1 MKIRSKTDEARDT
14 TVNIRVSEKEKEQL
28 KSLASALGLSV
39 GAYLLGLALGDSIGK
54 AIVDKQTRTS
64 CGLMSEGCCAEKG
77 RSPYT

>member
-54 AIVDKQTRTS
+54 VIVDKPDKNQLR
-64 CGLMSEGCCAEKG
+64 LDV
-77 RSPYT
+77 

>member
-28 KSLASALGLSV
+28 KSSASALGLSV

-54 AIVDKQTRTS
+54 AIVDKPDKNQ
-64 CGLMSEGCCAEKG
+64 
-77 RSPYT
+77 

>member
-1 MKIRSKTDEARDT
+1 MKIRCKTDEARDT

-54 AIVDKQTRTS
+54 AIVDKPDKNQLR
-64 CGLMSEGCCAEKG
+64 LDV
-77 RSPYT
+77 

>member
-54 AIVDKQTRTS
+54 AIVDKPD
-64 CGLMSEGCCAEKG
+64 KN
-77 RSPYT
+77 

>member
-54 AIVDKQTRTS
+54 AIVDKPDENQLR
-64 CGLMSEGCCAEKG
+64 LDV
-77 RSPYT
+77 

>member
-54 AIVDKQTRTS
+54 AIVDKPDKNLLR
-64 CGLMSEGCCAEKG
+64 LDV
-77 RSPYT
+77 

>member
-28 KSLASALGLSV
+28 KSFASALGLSV

-54 AIVDKQTRTS
+54 SIVDEPDKNQLR
-64 CGLMSEGCCAEKG
+64 LDV
-77 RSPYT
+77 

>member
-28 KSLASALGLSV
+28 KNLASALGLSV

-54 AIVDKQTRTS
+54 AILDKPDANQMR
-64 CGLMSEGCCAEKG
+64 LDV
-77 RSPYT
+77 

>member
-39 GAYLLGLALGDSIGK
+39 GAYLLGLALGDCIGK
-54 AIVDKQTRTS
+54 AIVDKPDKNQLR
-64 CGLMSEGCCAEKG
+64 LDV
-77 RSPYT
+77 

>member
-39 GAYLLGLALGDSIGK
+39 GAYLLGLALGDSIIGK
-54 AIVDKQTRTS
+54 AVVDKPDKNQLR
-64 CGLMSEGCCAEKG
+64 LDV
-77 RSPYT
+77 

>member
-14 TVNIRVSEKEKEQL
+14 TVNIRVSEKEKDQL

-54 AIVDKQTRTS
+54 AIVDKLDKNQ
-64 CGLMSEGCCAEKG
+64 
-77 RSPYT
+77 

>member
-39 GAYLLGLALGDSIGK
+39 GAYLLGLALGDSIGN
-54 AIVDKQTRTS
+54 AIVDKPDKNQLR
-64 CGLMSEGCCAEKG
+64 LDV
-77 RSPYT
+77 

>member
-54 AIVDKQTRTS
+54 AIADKPDKNQLR
-64 CGLMSEGCCAEKG
+64 LDV
-77 RSPYT
+77 

>member
-39 GAYLLGLALGDSIGK
+39 GAYLLGLALGDSIVK
-54 AIVDKQTRTS
+54 AIVDKPDKNQLR
-64 CGLMSEGCCAEKG
+64 LDV
-77 RSPYT
+77 

>member
-54 AIVDKQTRTS
+54 AIVDKQDQNQMR
-64 CGLMSEGCCAEKG
+64 LDV
-77 RSPYT
+77 

>member
-39 GAYLLGLALGDSIGK
+39 GAYLLGLALGDGIGK
-54 AIVDKQTRTS
+54 AIVDKPDKNQLR
-64 CGLMSEGCCAEKG
+64 LDV
-77 RSPYT
+77 

>member
-54 AIVDKQTRTS
+54 AK
-64 CGLMSEGCCAEKG
+64 
-77 RSPYT
+77 

>member
-54 AIVDKQTRTS
+54 DIVDKPDKPDKNQLR
-64 CGLMSEGCCAEKG
+64 LDV
-77 RSPYT
+77 

>member
-28 KSLASALGLSV
+28 KFLASALGLSV

-54 AIVDKQTRTS
+54 AIVDKPD
-64 CGLMSEGCCAEKG
+64 KN
-77 RSPYT
+77 

>member
-54 AIVDKQTRTS
+54 AIVDKLDKNQLR
-64 CGLMSEGCCAEKG
+64 LDV
-77 RSPYT
+77 

>member
-54 AIVDKQTRTS
+54 AIVDNPDKHQLR
-64 CGLMSEGCCAEKG
+64 LDV
-77 RSPYT
+77 